1 MRPKILFVCHRF
13 PFPPKRGGKIR
24 PFNIIRHLQ
33 QRADVTVASVVR
45 SEEEEAEAT
54 GIREH
59 CSRFLVARVS
69 PLAANLRMIAKL
81 PGPEPSSMGYFYSP
95 ELARRINETVARE
108 HFQLVF
114 VHCSS
119 AAQYVE
125 NLTAVPKVMDFGD
138 MDSEKWFTYAAHR
151 PFPASAGY
159 WLEATKLRRAEVRLA
174 RQFDLS
180 TCTTRAEL
188 DTLKSLQAAVHTDWF
203 PNGVDNEFF
212 SPSSD
217 PYDHDMICFT
227 GRMDYFPNQ
236 QAADWLARDIFP
248 RVHRL
253 RPSARLM
260 LVGAAPPRRV
270 QRLGELPGVTV
281 TGTVEDVR
289 PYVLQSAV
297 SVAPLRIARGTQNKI
312 LEASA
317 MGVPVIT
324 TPVAAQGVDMRP
336 GQDLLVADNAEE
348 FAVRILELME
358 QPDRR
363 MEFSVAAR
371 RRMLSH
377 HSWQASMER
386 LDDILGHRFPDLF
399 GHTLQRQEQR
409 VG

>member
-33 QRADVTVASVVR
+33 QRADVTVASLVR
-45 SEEEEAEAT
+45 SEEEETEAA
-54 GIREH
+54 GIRDY
-59 CSRFLVARVS
+59 CSRFLMGRVS
-69 PLAANLRMIAKL
+69 APAANWRMLARL

-95 ELARRINETVARE
+95 ELARKIDETVARE
-108 HFQLVF
+108 CFQLVF

-125 NLTAVPKVMDFGD
+125 NLSAVPKVMDFGD

-151 PFPASAGY
+151 PFPINAGY
-159 WLEATKLRRAEVRLA
+159 WLEATKLRRAEIRLA
-174 RQFDLS
+174 RKFDLS

-188 DTLKSLQAAVHTDWF
+188 DTLESLHAATHTDWF

-212 SPSSD
+212 APTEQ
-217 PYDHDMICFT
+217 PYDPDVICFT

-236 QAADWLARDIFP
+236 QAADWLAREIFP
-248 RVHRL
+248 RIRKL

-289 PYVLQSAV
+289 PYVQGAAV

-312 LEASA
+312 LEAAA
-317 MGVPVIT
+317 MGVPVVT

-336 GQDLLVADNAEE
+336 DQDLLVAGSTDE
-348 FAVRILELME
+348 FVTQVLELME
-358 QPDRR
+358 HPDRR
-363 MEFSVAAR
+363 RALAAAAR
-371 RRMLSH
+371 NRILSH

-386 LDDILGHRFPDLF
+386 LDDILENRFPTLF
-399 GHTLQRQEQR
+399 GHAAERQERR